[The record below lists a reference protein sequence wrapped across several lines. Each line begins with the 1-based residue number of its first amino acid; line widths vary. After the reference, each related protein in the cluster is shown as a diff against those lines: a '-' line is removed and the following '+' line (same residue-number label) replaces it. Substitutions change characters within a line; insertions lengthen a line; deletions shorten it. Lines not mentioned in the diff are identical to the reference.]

1 MRRSIGVLVALN
13 VLLAGGIALTRPAP
27 ERERPTFALPALA
40 VIDRIEIQ
48 RTGQRDVAL
57 VREGAAWT
65 VSGAPID
72 PYALAALEAAL
83 SAPVGA
89 DQAVALAGADE
100 DAFGVGE
107 HALTVTFVSGA
118 GRRTVRIGKGQGDRR
133 TFVRPLDEAVIYRAR
148 ADLRTAFDRPA
159 THWRERRLFN
169 RAPEE
174 IAVLSSTV
182 GERLD
187 WSARRASPD
196 APWVLGEG
204 AGGAM
209 GEAGGAMGE
218 AGAIEAGQEEINAVA
233 NTLATAQAHDFAP
246 PGTPLRTVAMLHAQ
260 TFAGETFGLALG
272 PAADDGSRPA
282 RVAGSEAV
290 AIVPRHLAVFLAARA
305 NDLRERRL
313 FEVEWTAVVEV
324 VIAGAPPIRLVREG
338 SRWRMVTAAGPQ
350 GAQPVPA
357 AAVEGWLS
365 GLLSLRAA
373 GFPEAVPADAFAA
386 PVARVGLLLGG
397 DRQIELEVGA
407 AWRGGAHFART
418 SDRPARVVVIGAGA
432 LVALRPAPAMFLAAP
447 EAPAPL
453 RP

>member
-1 MRRSIGVLVALN
+1 MRRSIGVLIALN

-27 ERERPTFALPALA
+27 QQERPTFALPALA
-40 VIDRIEIQ
+40 AVERIEIQ

-57 VREGAAWT
+57 LREGATWT

-83 SAPVGA
+83 AAPVGA

-107 HALTVTFVSGA
+107 HALTVTIVSGA
-118 GRRTVRIGKGQGDRR
+118 GQRTVRIGKGQGDRR

-169 RAPEE
+169 RTPDE

-187 WSARRASPD
+187 WSARRASPE
-196 APWVLGEG
+196 APWVLGAG
-204 AGGAM
+204 AAGATGGA
-209 GEAGGAMGE
+209 AAGE

-260 TFAGETFGLALG
+260 TFAGESFGLALG
-272 PAADDGSRPA
+272 PAAEDGSRPA
-282 RVAGSEAV
+282 RVAGGEAV

-305 NDLRERRL
+305 FDLRERRL

-324 VIAGAPPIRLVREG
+324 VIGGTPPIRLVREG
-338 SRWRMVTAAGPQ
+338 GGWRMVTAPGAQ
-350 GAQPVPA
+350 GTQPVPTV
-357 AAVEGWLS
+357 AVEGWLS
-365 GLLSLRAA
+365 GLLGLRAA

-386 PVARVGLLLGG
+386 PVARVGLLLSG
-397 DRQIELEVGA
+397 DRQIELEIGA
-407 AWRGGAHFART
+407 PWRGGAHFART

-432 LVALRPAPAMFLAAP
+432 LVALRPAPALFLATP
-447 EAPAPL
+447 EAPPPL

>member
-27 ERERPTFALPALA
+27 ERERPTFALPALSA
-40 VIDRIEIQ
+40 VERIEIQ

-57 VREGAAWT
+57 VREGATWT
-65 VSGAPID
+65 VSGAAID
-72 PYALAALEAAL
+72 PYALAALEGAL
-83 SAPVGA
+83 SASVGA

-107 HALTVTFVSGA
+107 HALTVTFASGA
-118 GRRTVRIGKGQGDRR
+118 ERRTVRIGKGQGDRR

-169 RAPEE
+169 RTPEE

-196 APWVLGEG
+196 APWVL
-204 AGGAM
+204 A
-209 GEAGGAMGE
+209 
-218 AGAIEAGQEEINAVA
+218 AGATAGTEAAGAVEAGQEEINAVA

-260 TFAGETFGLALG
+260 TFAGESFGLALG
-272 PAADDGSRPA
+272 PAAEDGSRPA

-305 NDLRERRL
+305 FDLRERRL
-313 FEVEWTAVVEV
+313 FEVEWTAVDEV
-324 VIAGAPPIRLVREG
+324 VIAGTPPIRLAREDKQ
-338 SRWRMVTAAGPQ
+338 WRMVTPAGPQ

-365 GLLSLRAA
+365 GLLGLRAA

-386 PVARVGLLLGG
+386 PVARVGLLLSG

-418 SDRPARVVVIGAGA
+418 SDRPARVMVIGAGA
-432 LVALRPAPAMFLAAP
+432 LVALRPAPAVFLAAP
-447 EAPAPL
+447 DAPPPL